1 MAHCTPSHSS
11 MSHASFGSV
20 NSVQYNRLNKH
31 VGVTYFC
38 SCISGSRSMT
48 KKCIMNDPTR
58 ALQTCSCKRKKNAHS
73 CLTSAMILA
82 EVPLAETLHNV
93 CSSGGTVARR
103 MKLPCRR
110 TGQGEL
116 GADELGEQ
124 QALAREGSESYSE
137 EKEKREQVGET
148 WRRGKVEREAVMVS
162 GARQITLAECW

>member
-1 MAHCTPSHSS
+1 
-11 MSHASFGSV
+11 
-20 NSVQYNRLNKH
+20 
-31 VGVTYFC
+31 
-38 SCISGSRSMT
+38 
-48 KKCIMNDPTR
+48 
-58 ALQTCSCKRKKNAHS
+58 
-73 CLTSAMILA
+73 MILA

-124 QALAREGSESYSE
+124 QALAREGSESYSG
-137 EKEKREQVGET
+137 EKEKREQMRET
-148 WRRGKVEREAVMVS
+148 WRRGKVERETVMVS